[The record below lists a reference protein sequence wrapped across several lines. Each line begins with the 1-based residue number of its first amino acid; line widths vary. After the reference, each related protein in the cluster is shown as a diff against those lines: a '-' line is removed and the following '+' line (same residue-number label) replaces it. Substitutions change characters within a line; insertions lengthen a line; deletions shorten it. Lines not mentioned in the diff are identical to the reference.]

1 MRQIQPQLLSV
12 TSKKFLL
19 LITSVLIM
27 LNSSMALADMN
38 IAQRAFEKQHYN
50 LALKE
55 IRKELGTNHEAQ
67 FLMAQMYEKGLGIVQ
82 NPHRAIKWY
91 ARAADSGDLESSYA
105 LGALFESG
113 AGGELPKNY
122 SESRRWFQR
131 SAEQGHA
138 NSQFRLGAMLNIG
151 RGGAKNRTEAL
162 AWVAIAQESG
172 SKLAK
177 DFNDAH
183 TINTAEKASVEQRKQ
198 HLLATIKQNNA
209 LKGAKK

>member
-1 MRQIQPQLLSV
+1 
-12 TSKKFLL
+12 
-19 LITSVLIM
+19 M
-27 LNSSMALADMN
+27 LNSSMALADMT
-38 IAQRAFEKQHYN
+38 IAQRAFEKQHYD

-55 IRKELGTNHEAQ
+55 IRKELGTNPEAQ
-67 FLMAQMYEKGLGIVQ
+67 FLIAQMYEKGLGIVQ

-91 ARAADSGDLESSYA
+91 ARAAASGDLDASYA
-105 LGALFESG
+105 LGSLFESG

-131 SAEQGHA
+131 SAERGHA

-162 AWVAIAQESG
+162 AWVAVAQESG

-183 TINTAEKASVEQRKQ
+183 TVNAAEKVSVEQRKQ
-198 HLLATIKQNNA
+198 DLLTTIKQNSA